1 MFDTIITRRK
11 KQYQRL
17 LAGILSAVM
26 AFICLPLQAFAAP
39 VEYGD
44 RDEVLFTW
52 MRSDS
57 GTGQLASKDTMVS
70 TFDSRRA
77 QVNVITGENYTYGG
91 HTYKGLSDQS
101 PSTLWVMENL
111 IKYLLLCDWAS
122 NNMVSTES
130 GSYRYNLFFNNTT
143 GDNGGPGSFATENK
157 WPMVGEELSTI
168 LEAIQGDKFKAQL
181 PDWSNNDMSNYI
193 GKLTTTSQWSSVRA
207 TTRASSVRPG
217 SEQNFGSLAQQ
228 IWINYYRPQ
237 MAYALGMG
245 NLEESERT
253 ALGAMSITSDAEV
266 VEQAVIDKYL
276 QQKQDAQA
284 PVEGEEPPI
293 YTDTEWKQSVVNR
306 STMFIGDEPMGEFI
320 RTKGWDATQ
329 NSSGESTGTESTSTS
344 VYNSNSSENRPTFA
358 VLTPDA
364 YTVEGWDSSSQLTPN
379 VFEIMNSAISPD
391 TEEIYICIGMSMIK
405 YLLHQ
410 GYTADEL
417 IAMEGKGQQG
427 DMWGNIASDS
437 TYLAGLSSGWLPET
451 SLVNGIMGTTAWG
464 NRNRVKIRYVRVPH
478 TGDADTDKVI
488 DEYNSRL
495 KAFIEGHDY
504 SGSPYIAEFFDED
517 ISYTGGESFGMGLG
531 QKINLAG
538 AITGIDS
545 SGNQVTLPNVEGKS
559 GLNTADL
566 ITIYNNGGG
575 TVQEFL
581 DSYNSIVTFVNQLYD
596 YHYENEPE
604 SQNGD
609 MFGYYYDRKGH
620 ILKTILFKT
629 KLIDDIYEKAY
640 KPNLVGISDPNGGG
654 EPGGDPNK
662 DVDSAGDSA
671 LKLISNCD
679 IGLNHEITCADGDGN
694 EELTGIGYTALAAGV
709 VYDPFVSIEG
719 NDSYMAVVMDNLESL
734 GATDDSISKIERF
747 LHQALA
753 RKKPVYVI
761 DGKRD
766 QWLKEDDVEK
776 APTGNY
782 RYAYVADL
790 LQGDTNTTR
799 CYTVMTG
806 GMAPSSVDSDTWVY
820 SKGTPTASAEEGGG
834 RVDDGVSYGTDSAGT
849 PAGSSTMAT
858 ANEMSAPIMY
868 TSGTTEGFWSGNS
881 AGSADGWAASLG
893 GLTTVILHNAAQD
906 AKDNEYIKHA
916 DSYML
921 FMNGLGDIVLADGTI
936 VLPAIANPA
945 IYHYDSIQYTV
956 DGSTSIGSILG
967 AAAGGII
974 TGALIIGG
982 TITTAGVAV
991 PFIVGAAAAGGSVAG
1006 AWLETGAQAVT
1017 DFFWSESDSKAVLD
1031 AYEKDYSYYPYSAA
1045 FMNHYPSSSVNVEK
1059 KLTVTNSNDK
1069 GKYVIGIDAHGDVL
1083 ARRITGFN
1091 NKTQVN
1097 LQYSG
1102 GGVTVARPQALSF
1115 NVESDITRIGTLLPY
1130 FGGEDGDFWSK
1141 ANQAVKFE
1149 FFMCKNSAYNSSDQA
1164 FFPLEDSNEAI
1175 LQDDYLNR
1183 AGPLLTSAKRY
1194 LMERHPT
1201 GESTAA
1207 HPAFNAQRYILHM
1220 AGQGLMGT
1228 MYSET
1233 LQKNYQISYD
1243 ELVQDTGN
1251 RLLTFFVQLVESAV
1265 DTLGNIDGVLAIK
1278 NGYENEFFNMLVSF
1292 IQDFY
1297 GLIAVVLLIIVAVK
1311 FLKGHYNILFV
1322 LFIGAMCFCGFEVYA
1337 NWMPTLV
1344 PNLYNFAVNDAVEQI
1359 VWNTVAVS
1367 AESYS
1372 ETYRDS
1378 SRKDPTTGEPKPYT
1392 ATMTLYKMSQQDMR
1406 DMASRLGTTYADIKK
1421 GTIYYLDESA
1431 GIFVQGDA
1439 IKISIDKL
1447 LVNNSMRGLHQSQW
1461 QQLDAEFAD
1470 SDSFITPITKDT
1482 DMIANPYS
1490 VQITNPYVSLEAY
1503 YMPFNE
1509 IERAFL
1515 IQLNK
1520 FASLFRMEHNVY
1532 NYGRNLYKDSFLF
1545 NNYTNSGIFT
1555 APGDKDVLM
1564 ENVRIGSVVSRL
1576 MDPDHAMEDFLYRIY
1591 GDEGDRDG
1599 AVFPV
1604 PEDWLG
1610 VAAVFRSPSENFKD
1624 SLWGKAMKNKGWYD
1638 DDWNIINPDKLND
1651 LIYYINTQTKQF
1663 VIANSDQLN
1672 FCSDENAIKIVSLYA
1687 TTAFTHYTSEFGGWL
1702 YPNYVNAADISLK
1715 DALYGSMTTLKDRNF
1730 TYDGTVVN
1738 TVAYNLGVFGVIF
1751 ILLITVF
1758 ACVFV
1763 FVMTYLVPIL
1773 YAMFGGIIVFKLIN
1787 NGNGVGLVKGYVKV
1801 TAVTA
1806 ILYFIFSL
1814 SMRLVEVGGYA
1825 WYGYLGCALLMF
1837 LCCYFLFWV
1846 VLSVIQNAGE
1856 MGNDVLG
1863 QNLLRGLDHIT
1874 HGAVRKLT
1882 ASNFTANRMNRGY
1895 NGRNTFLFSQHA
1907 AQYGRGYGVDSWDY
1921 VRGDRSRYGYSRYSD
1936 VYNEYGHDSLYEG
1949 RESRLPFF
1957 GRRQSRYE
1965 DRRTAQRFRRR

>member
-1 MFDTIITRRK
+1 MFDTIVTRRK
-11 KQYQRL
+11 KHHQRL
-17 LAGILSAVM
+17 LAGILSVVM
-26 AFICLPLQAFAAP
+26 AFMCLPLQAFAAP

-207 TTRASSVRPG
+207 TTRSSSVRPG
-217 SEQNFGSLAQQ
+217 SEQNFGSLVQQ

-245 NLEESERT
+245 NLDEGDRT
-253 ALGAMSITSDAEV
+253 SLGAMSIASDAAA

-276 QQKQDAQA
+276 QQKQDNATTTEVTTTPGGSTVTTTTDNYEFKNSFDSAHAMLLGDSIAYKVATDKSWIAEDEFAGYQYFGHNAWASDTPSASEPSYLVFSDGSLAIPDSIDSSKIADDVSDIFIFWGYDFFKVQAESNGMTPLDYLNSDLEQVGRNFGSFFVSCASAQYN
-284 PVEGEEPPI
+284 GTKR
-293 YTDTEWKQSVVNR
+293 TDSNPLAVRLCTIPL
-306 STMFIGDEPMGEFI
+306 TG
-320 RTKGWDATQ
+320 DAT
-329 NSSGESTGTESTSTS
+329 EDAWIT
-344 VYNSNSSENRPTFA
+344 VYNEELKKVVSEF
-358 VLTPDA
+358 
-364 YTVEGWDSSSQLTPN
+364 
-379 VFEIMNSAISPD
+379 
-391 TEEIYICIGMSMIK
+391 
-405 YLLHQ
+405 
-410 GYTADEL
+410 TADEERPSWL
-417 IAMEGKGQQG
+417 HFECI
-427 DMWGNIASDS
+427 DMGSADI
-437 TYLAGLSSGWLPET
+437 SSGNAVYSAL
-451 SLVNGIMGTTAWG
+451 G
-464 NRNRVKIRYVRVPH
+464 NVLDFR
-478 TGDADTDKVI
+478 
-488 DEYNSRL
+488 
-495 KAFIEGHDY
+495 
-504 SGSPYIAEFFDED
+504 
-517 ISYTGGESFGMGLG
+517 G
-531 QKINLAG
+531 QL
-538 AITGIDS
+538 TGIDS

-620 ILKTILFKT
+620 ILETILFKT

-640 KPNLVGISDPNGGG
+640 KPNLIGISDPNGGG

-766 QWLKEDDVEK
+766 QWLKEEDVEK

-1083 ARRITGFN
+1083 ARRIMGFN

-1311 FLKGHYNILFV
+1311 FLKGHYNMLFV

-1591 GDEGDRDG
+1591 GDEGDKDG

-1663 VIANSDQLN
+1663 VIANSDQMN

-1787 NGNGVGLVKGYVKV
+1787 NSSGVGLVKGYVKV

-1882 ASNFTANRMNRGY
+1882 ASNLTANRMNRGY

-1921 VRGDRSRYGYSRYSD
+1921 VRGDRSRYGYNRYSD